1 MRNKDVT
8 ARRKGGGGGE
18 AGDGGEGQE
27 GQGRER
33 EDDEY
38 KGEEEEVGL
47 FQMVAACLG

>member
-1 MRNKDVT
+1 MMSLSEEK
-8 ARRKGGGGGE
+8 GGGGE

-33 EDDEY
+33 EEDEY
-38 KGEEEEVGL
+38 KGEEEGMGL

>member
-8 ARRKGGGGGE
+8 VRRKGGE
-18 AGDGGEGQE
+18 VGDGGGGQE
-27 GQGRER
+27 VQGRER
-33 EDDEY
+33 EEDEY